1 MKKNQKTYLLLGLVI
16 AIWGILGFRIVKSIS
31 PSEPEPTTT
40 ITNIEFKPTALKER
54 DTFSILA
61 NYRDPFLGTIPKST
75 NKPTSAKATVGK
87 QIKPKMPEKNIIYSG
102 LVNDNATGQ
111 KIFFLSVDGQQL
123 MLSKNQEAEGVKIIS
138 GNAEKVK
145 LRYNGLTKTIGRE
158 Q

>member
-1 MKKNQKTYLLLGLVI
+1 MKKNQKTYLLLGLVL

-31 PSEPEPTTT
+31 PSEPETTVSVAS
-40 ITNIEFKPTALKER
+40 IEFKPTSLKER

-61 NYRDPFLGTIPKST
+61 NYRDPFLGTF
-75 NKPTSAKATVGK
+75 
-87 QIKPKMPEKNIIYSG
+87 QKPKTKNPINRSTKNKKQSLPEKNIIYSG

-111 KIFFLSVDGQQL
+111 KIFFLNVDGQQL
-123 MLSKNQEAEGVKIIS
+123 MLSKNQQAEGVKLIS